1 MVIKFYRIVITK
13 PLRILNFVVPVA
25 EEKAGWMNTVR
36 DLFKIVIIFY

>member
-1 MVIKFYRIVITK
+1 MTK
-13 PLRILNFVVPVA
+13 PLRILNFVVHVA